1 MSTPADLDVRAG
13 LDVQWPGG
21 ELRLSRRVHV
31 MGILNVTPDSFSDG
45 GKWRETEAAF
55 RHGLEMIDEGADV
68 IDIGGESTR
77 PGSGY
82 VEADEEIRRV
92 VPVIERLC
100 RERPGV
106 VISVDTRKAPVA
118 RAALDA
124 GARIVNDVSA
134 LRDDPALGELC
145 AEREAP
151 VILMHMKGTPRNMQ
165 KDPHYD
171 DLLGEVRS
179 FFEDALARAG
189 AAGIPRSRTILD
201 PGIGFGKRLEDNLA
215 LLNRLDE
222 FASLGRP
229 VLVGASRKSF
239 IGMTLDLPLEERLE
253 GTLATTALA
262 VARGARII
270 RAHDVKANVRVVRM
284 TEAMLAA

>member
-1 MSTPADLDVRAG
+1 MSTPADLDVPAG
-13 LDVQWPGG
+13 LDVEWPGG

-55 RHGLEMIDEGADV
+55 RRGLEMIDEGADV
-68 IDIGGESTR
+68 IDVGGESTR
-77 PGSGY
+77 PGSDY

-92 VPVIERLC
+92 VPVIE
-100 RERPGV
+100 
-106 VISVDTRKAPVA
+106 
-118 RAALDA
+118 
-124 GARIVNDVSA
+124 VSA
-134 LRDDPALGELC
+134 
-145 AEREAP
+145 ERGVP

-179 FFEDALARAG
+179 FFEDALARAT
-189 AAGIPRSRTILD
+189 AAGIPRGRTILD

-239 IGMTLDLPLEERLE
+239 IGMTLDLPVEERLE
-253 GTLATTALA
+253 GTLAATALA

-270 RAHDVKANVRVVRM
+270 RVHDVKANVRVVRM